1 MNGEVLIIGYGSIGK
16 RHARNLLN
24 LGIAPYVLTKHPDK
38 LNVKFLEDIKLVK
51 DKNIRHCIISSST
64 AKHLDDMKRCAVSL
78 SKLKNVLIEKPL
90 ESSFLKG
97 KKIRDIARTHNLKVS
112 IAYNMRFLKIF
123 DIVKKFTKHHKK
135 KIRIIE
141 VVAGQDLREWRPC
154 RDITCSYSAHRKLG
168 GGVDMDL
175 SHEIDY
181 ILWLFGIRFKNK
193 MMYRAKISD
202 LKIKSPDIFKLVLG
216 YNKFI
221 ADISLDYIRKP
232 KERYLKIF
240 CDTGKN
246 LHYDFVKDELKIDG
260 KLISNRDN
268 DNMGNSYKR
277 MLEAFLGINKVGKA
291 ELCSLE
297 EALNVLKVLEV

>member
-97 KKIRDIARTHNLKVS
+97 EKIKDIARKHNLKVS

-123 DIVKKFTKHHKK
+123 DIVKKFTKRHKR

-141 VVAGQDLREWRPC
+141 AVAGQDLREWRPYK
-154 RDITCSYSAHRKLG
+154 DITSSYSAHRKLG
-168 GGVDMDL
+168 GGVDLDL

-181 ILWLFGIRFKNK
+181 ILWLFGISFKDK
-193 MMYRAKISD
+193 MIHRAKISD
-202 LKIKSPDIFKLVLG
+202 LEIKSPDIFRLVLD
-216 YNKFI
+216 YNKFV

-240 CDTGKN
+240 CDTGNN

-260 KLISNRDN
+260 KLILNRSNDSI
-268 DNMGNSYKR
+268 DNSYKR
-277 MLEAFLGINKVGKA
+277 MLKAFLGIDKA
-291 ELCSLE
+291 GNAKLCLLK
-297 EALNVLKVLEV
+297 EALNVLKVVLS